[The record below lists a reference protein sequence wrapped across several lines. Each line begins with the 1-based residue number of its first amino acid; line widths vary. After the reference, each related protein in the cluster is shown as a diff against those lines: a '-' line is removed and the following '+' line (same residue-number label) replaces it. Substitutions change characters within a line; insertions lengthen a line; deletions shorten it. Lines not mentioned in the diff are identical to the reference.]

1 MAFKKDTKVKTN
13 FTKITVSLASPEEI
27 KENSYGEV
35 TKPETINYRTYKPER
50 DGLFCERVFGPTKDY
65 ECACGKYKRI
75 RYKGIVCDR
84 CGVEVTEK
92 KVRREREGHIELVV
106 PVAHIWYFRSL
117 PNKIGYL
124 LGMPTKNLDAVIYYE
139 KYIVIK
145 PGMLAGMKDAEGVE
159 DLNGSHKMD
168 LLTEDEYIDIVD
180 NKLDEN
186 NDLLDDSDPNKFVA
200 KMGAEAVLDLL
211 HELSEPD
218 EKGVTGLD
226 RLSYELRD
234 RANNDS
240 SQMRKT
246 EALKRL
252 QVVEAFRGSMN
263 VNKPEWMI
271 MKIIPV
277 IPPDL
282 RPLVPLDGGRFATSD
297 LNDLYRRVIIR
308 NNRLK
313 RLIEI
318 KAPEV
323 ILRNEKRML
332 QEAVDSLFDNSRK
345 SSAVKSESNRPLK
358 SLSDSL
364 KGKQG
369 RFRQNLLGKRV
380 DYSARSVIVVG
391 PELKM
396 GECGLPKLMA
406 AELYK
411 PFIIRKL
418 IERGIVKT
426 VKSAKRIV
434 DRREPA
440 IWDILENVM
449 KGHPVLLN
457 RAPTLHRLSV
467 LAFQP
472 KLIEG
477 KAIQLHPLAC
487 TPFNADFDGDQM
499 AVHLPL
505 SNEAVLEAQ
514 ILMLQSHN
522 ILNPA
527 NGAPVTVPSQ
537 DMVLGLYYITKIRP
551 GAKGEGLM
559 FYGPEEA
566 IIAFN
571 EKRCAEHALVKCMVD
586 DIDENGKP
594 IRHIVETSVGRI
606 IVNEIIPKELG
617 FFNGIISKKSL
628 RSLISVVIK
637 KVGMARA
644 CSFLDGIKNLGYKMS
659 YLAGL
664 SFNLD
669 DIIVPPEKADIVKK
683 GQDEVDEVTANF
695 DMGLITD
702 KERYNQ
708 VIDAWTHVN
717 DNLKKA
723 VMKHM
728 TEADQGFNAVFM
740 MLDSGAR
747 GSADQIAQLAGMRG
761 LMAKPQKAGAEG
773 NSIIENPILNNLK
786 EGMSVQ
792 EYFIASHGAR
802 KGLADTAMKTADAGY
817 LTRRLVDVSH
827 DVIIN
832 EDDCGTLRGLE
843 CRALKDGDDI
853 ISTLGERILGRVSVH
868 DVVNPHTNEIIV
880 KSGEE
885 ITEDKADAI
894 EKAGIEMVE
903 IRSVLT
909 CESKKGVCRKCYGRN
924 LATSKMVQLGE
935 AVGVIAAQAIG
946 EPGTQLTLRTFHS
959 GGVAENAA
967 ANASIKSKYDAIL
980 KFDGLRT
987 VEFIDKSGDQDVDCQ
1002 MVVSRLAEV
1011 QFIDPNTEVVLAT
1024 LNVPYGSSLFFK
1036 DGDVVKKDDVI
1047 CRWDPF
1053 NAVIV
1058 SEYAGTLRFHNVAE
1072 GQTYK
1077 AETDETSG
1085 MTERI
1090 IIESKDHNIVPTV
1103 DVEDENGQVIGTY
1116 NFPVGGHI
1124 ANIEDGQKIATGET
1138 LVRIPRSVFNAGGIT
1153 GGLPRVQ
1160 ELFEARNPSSPA
1172 VVSEIDGEVTMGKLK
1187 RGNREIIIT
1196 SKGGEQRKYL
1206 VPLSRQ
1212 ILVQEHDAVRA
1223 GTALS
1228 DGEIT
1233 PADILAIEGPTAVQE
1248 YIVNEVQNVYRLQG
1262 VKINDKH
1269 FEIIVRQMMRKV
1281 RIDDPGDT
1289 CFLEQEL
1296 VDKLDFANENDR
1308 IWGKKLVIDAGDSDV
1323 LSKGQIVSAR
1333 KLRDENSSLKRRNL
1347 KTVQVRDA
1355 VPATSTQILQ
1365 GITRA
1370 ALGTKSFM
1378 SAASFQETTKVL
1390 CEAAIRGK
1398 VDNLEGMK
1406 ENVICGHLIPA
1417 GTGMRQFDKIIV
1429 GSKEDYDRIQA
1440 NKKNVLDYSQQ
1451 KDAEN

>member
-50 DGLFCERVFGPTKDY
+50 DGLFCERIFGPTKDY

-406 AELYK
+406 AELHK
-411 PFIIRKL
+411 PSIIRKL

-434 DRREPA
+434 DRREPV

-1124 ANIEDGQKIATGET
+1124 ANIEDGQKITTGET

-1296 VDKLDFANENDR
+1296 VDKLDFADENDR

>member
-1 MAFKKDTKVKTN
+1 MAFKKDTKVKNN
-13 FTKITVSLASPEEI
+13 FTKITIGLASPEEI
-27 KENSYGEV
+27 LENSYGEV

-50 DGLFCERVFGPTKDY
+50 DGLFCERIFGPTKDY

-92 KVRREREGHIELVV
+92 KVRRERSGHIELVV

-124 LGMPTKNLDAVIYYE
+124 LGMPTKKLDAVIYYE
-139 KYIVIK
+139 KYVVIQ
-145 PGMLAGMKDAEGVE
+145 PGILEGKVDADG
-159 DLNGSHKMD
+159 LPLLGSAKLD
-168 LLTEDEYIDIVD
+168 LLSEDEYMDILDKYDPNGD
-180 NKLDEN
+180 NED
-186 NDLLDDSDPNKFVA
+186 LDDSDPNKFIA
-200 KMGAEAVLDLL
+200 KMGAEAIYQLLQNVDLD
-211 HELSEPD
+211 S
-218 EKGVTGLD
+218 
-226 RLSYELRD
+226 LSYELRD

-240 SQMRKT
+240 SQQRKT

-252 QVVEAFRGSMN
+252 NVVEGFRASKGI
-263 VNKPEWMI
+263 NKPEWMV

-277 IPPDL
+277 TPPEL

-313 RLIEI
+313 RLVEI

-426 VKSAKRIV
+426 VKSAKKIV
-434 DRREPA
+434 DRREPV

-449 KGHPVLLN
+449 KGHPVMLN
-457 RAPTLHRLSV
+457 RAPTLHRLGIQ
-467 LAFQP
+467 AFQP
-472 KLIEG
+472 KMIEG

-487 TPFNADFDGDQM
+487 TAFNADFDGDQM

-505 SNEAVLEAQ
+505 SNEAILETQ

-527 NGAPVTVPSQ
+527 NGAPITVPSQ

-551 GAKGEGLM
+551 GAKGEGLT

-566 IIAFN
+566 LIARN
-571 EKRCAEHALVKCMVD
+571 EGRCDLHALVKVIVD
-586 DIDENGKP
+586 DLVDGK
-594 IRHIVETSVGRI
+594 IQKRMVETSVGRV
-606 IVNEIIPKELG
+606 IVNGIIPDEVG
-617 FFNGIISKKSL
+617 FFNDVISKKTL
-628 RSLISVVIK
+628 RGLISNVIK
-637 KVGMARA
+637 AVGMAEA
-644 CSFLDGIKNLGYKMS
+644 CEFLDGIKNLGYRMA
-659 YLAGL
+659 YVAGL
-664 SFNLD
+664 SFNLG
-669 DIIVPPEKADIVKK
+669 DIIIPPEKETIVERGRK
-683 GQDEVDEVTANF
+683 EVEEITNNYN
-695 DMGLITD
+695 MGFITN

-717 DNLKKA
+717 TDLGNIL
-723 VMKHM
+723 MKEM
-728 TEADQGFNAVFM
+728 TEADQGFNAVYM

-747 GSADQIAQLAGMRG
+747 GSKDQIKQLSGMRG

-773 NSIIENPILNNLK
+773 AQIIENPILSNFK
-786 EGMSVQ
+786 EGMSVL

-827 DVIIN
+827 DVIIT
-832 EDDCGTLRGLE
+832 EPDCGTLRGLV
-843 CRALKDGDDI
+843 CTALKNGDEI
-853 ISTLGERILGRVSVH
+853 ISSLYERILGRVSVH
-868 DVVNPHTNEIIV
+868 DIIHPTTGELIV

-885 ITEDKADAI
+885 ITEAKAKMIDESPI
-894 EKAGIEMVE
+894 ESVE

-909 CESKKGVCRKCYGRN
+909 CESKKGVCMKCYGRN
-924 LATSKMVQLGE
+924 LATARMVRLGE

-946 EPGTQLTLRTFHS
+946 EPGTQLTLRTFHA
-959 GGVAENAA
+959 GGIASNAA
-967 ANASIKSKYDAIL
+967 ANAKIAAKNKSRIEFDELSTVPFVEEDEEGNDIKCEK
-980 KFDGLRT
+980 
-987 VEFIDKSGDQDVDCQ
+987 
-1002 MVVSRLAEV
+1002 VVSHLAEIRFV
-1011 QFIDPNTEVVLAT
+1011 DPNTNIILAT
-1024 LNVPYGSSLFFK
+1024 LNVPYGSSLYHKEGEVVEK
-1036 DGDVVKKDDVI
+1036 DTVI
-1047 CRWDPF
+1047 ARWDPF

-1058 SEYAGTLRFHNVAE
+1058 SQYAGTLKFNDVQKD
-1072 GQTYK
+1072 QTYR
-1077 AETDETSG
+1077 AEVDETTG
-1085 MTERI
+1085 LEEKI
-1090 IIESKDHNIVPTV
+1090 ITDSKNKAMVPSCDVIDANGEIV
-1103 DVEDENGQVIGTY
+1103 GTY
-1116 NFPVGGHI
+1116 NFPVGGHLVV
-1124 ANIEDGQKIATGET
+1124 EDGQTIKTGEV
-1138 LVRIPRSVFNAGGIT
+1138 LVKIPRAVGGAGDIT
-1153 GGLPRVQ
+1153 GGLPRVT
-1160 ELFEARNPSSPA
+1160 ELLEARNPSNPA
-1172 VVSEIDGEVTMGKLK
+1172 VVSEIDGEVTMGKVK
-1187 RGNREIIIT
+1187 RGNREIIVT
-1196 SKGGEQRKYL
+1196 SKTGDQKKYL
-1206 VPLSRQ
+1206 VSLSKQ

-1223 GTALS
+1223 GTPLS
-1228 DGEIT
+1228 DGSVT
-1233 PADILAIEGPTAVQE
+1233 PGDILAIMGPTAVQE
-1248 YIVNEVQNVYRLQG
+1248 YIVNQIQDVYRLQG
-1262 VKINDKH
+1262 VAINDKH
-1269 FEIIVRQMMRKV
+1269 FEVVVRQMMRKV

-1289 CFLEQEL
+1289 TFLEQEL
-1296 VDKLDFANENDR
+1296 VDKLDFAEENDR
-1308 IWGKKLVIDAGDSDV
+1308 IWGKKVVTNAGDSTE
-1323 LSKGQIVSAR
+1323 LKPGQIITAR
-1333 KLRDENSSLKRRNL
+1333 KLRDENSALKRRDKKL
-1347 KTVQVRDA
+1347 VQVRDA
-1355 VPATSTQILQ
+1355 VAATSTQILQ

-1390 CEAAIRGK
+1390 NEAAIRGK
-1398 VDNLEGMK
+1398 VDYLEGMK

-1417 GTGMRQFDKIIV
+1417 GTGLRQWDKLIV
-1429 GSKEDYDRIQA
+1429 GSKEEYERMQA
-1440 NKKNVLDYSQQ
+1440 NRKNVLDYADSPIV
-1451 KDAEN
+1451 D